1 MSVNCP
7 AAEVGAVLIVDIED
21 GEAEA
26 GAGDVEAHEV
36 RV

>member
-1 MSVNCP
+1 MSVDSP
-7 AAEVGAVLIVDIED
+7 VAEVGAVLIVDIED

-36 RV
+36 WV